1 MEGYSK
7 YQIGAIPKHQ
17 SQEPLFTLKSV
28 MSWYEI
34 LKIALIMQLFHISK
48 FCDREHCQDGMNTLY
63 NFGIHGK
70 LYRLNYEH
78 NRKTVLKVKTVTE
91 ARQIFLKKSSM
102 SRYVKFNFMSEARYV
117 KDMWLCD
124 SCQTSIDSMDHVVWC
139 LSYRELRKDKNMN
152 SDKDMAKYLHKVML
166 IRSKLDLQK

>member
-1 MEGYSK
+1 M
-7 YQIGAIPKHQ
+7 
-17 SQEPLFTLKSV
+17 
-28 MSWYEI
+28 
-34 LKIALIMQLFHISK
+34 
-48 FCDREHCQDGMNTLY
+48 
-63 NFGIHGK
+63 
-70 LYRLNYEH
+70 
-78 NRKTVLKVKTVTE
+78 TE